1 MDINDNGNKC
11 RPIDGLA
18 GEISSRENVEE
29 AFDYVVGHLE
39 NAKQKAKYRPQ
50 REAICGRLQKELA
63 DGTFRIGEFRDMEVT
78 DGPKVRQVQAPRV
91 YGRIG
96 CHAVMVVV
104 ERYVY
109 PTLIKN
115 TAASIKGRGMHW
127 LHHIE
132 EADTHNAPE
141 KTKYYYQCDIRHFYD
156 NIPQERMKALIREY
170 ICDRTVLPMLDSF
183 IELIGKGLSKGLR
196 SSQCMANLY
205 LSSVDRR
212 MQEEAERYTLTDEDG
227 EEKERLLYYRYC
239 DDMVL
244 KAGDKK
250 TLWRLRDILVE
261 EVEALGLSIKQSE
274 AVRPMSE
281 GLDFLGYVDY
291 GTHSL
296 LRKRTKQNA
305 ARKLA
310 RVKSRKRR
318 QTVIGSF
325 KGMACHADC
334 KHLFFVLTG
343 QRMRKFGEMGITY
356 TPKDGKKRFAG
367 RTMRLSSIQNK
378 TVEIH
383 DYETGMNTRHGDGRY
398 LVSFRDVQSGEWGK
412 FFTASEEMQDM
423 LDQAGAMDGG
433 LPFETV
439 IVSETFDNG
448 KMKYRFT

>member
-1 MDINDNGNKC
+1 M
-11 RPIDGLA
+11 
-18 GEISSRENVEE
+18 
-29 AFDYVVGHLE
+29 
-39 NAKQKAKYRPQ
+39 
-50 REAICGRLQKELA
+50 
-63 DGTFRIGEFRDMEVT
+63 
-78 DGPKVRQVQAPRV
+78 

-183 IELIGKGLSKGLR
+183 IELIDKGLSKGLR

-227 EEKERLLYYRYC
+227 EEEERLLYYRYC

-261 EVEALGLSIKQSE
+261 EVEALGLHIKQSE

-318 QTVIGSF
+318 QKIIGSF